1 MRKSWILA
9 CFINFFIA
17 SLMGLLLRW
26 MYVAPISG
34 VNFQFLM
41 HGHSHVAMLGWVYL
55 MLYCL
60 IFHFFVPKESQQKN
74 IYNRLFWITEL
85 AVVGMMIDFPA
96 QGYAFASILF
106 STLHIFCSYYFCYLI
121 WKDAKPATFPEKRM
135 LRTALFFMV
144 FSTLGVWCLGPAVG
158 MLGKASAFYQI
169 AIQFFLHFQFNGW
182 FLFAVLALFFK
193 QAKLNFDE
201 KKFRLFYNLFVVGT
215 VLTLALPVSWSLS
228 NPAFYWIN
236 VVGVVLQ
243 FFSAILFIQL
253 IQTQFQTF
261 FAPLSALEKNVYR
274 FALLSLV
281 LKIAIQLVVLV
292 PELAQVSHQIRN
304 FVIGYIHLTMLGI
317 ITGFLFGFAFQNGF
331 LNSKNAIQK
340 WGAIL
345 FLLGFVATEI
355 LLFLQGIWLLLNN
368 GSFPNYYLNLFLS
381 SVFLPMGL
389 LMLTIG
395 IFSHAKKAFNFKHIS
410 HIS

>member
-1 MRKSWILA
+1 MRKSWILM
-9 CFINFFIA
+9 CFVNFFIA
-17 SLMGLLLRW
+17 SLMGLMLRW
-26 MYVAPISG
+26 MYVSPIEG
-34 VNFQFLM
+34 INFQFLM

-60 IFHFFVPKESQQKN
+60 IFHFFVPKEAQQKP
-74 IYNRLFWITEL
+74 IYNRLFWVTEI

-106 STLHIFCSYYFCYLI
+106 STLHIFCSYYFSHLI
-121 WKDAKPATFPEKRM
+121 SKDAKPATLPEKRM
-135 LRTALFFMV
+135 LRTALFFMI

-158 MLGKASAFYQI
+158 MMGKASAFYQI

-193 QAKLNFDE
+193 QSKMNIDE
-201 KKFRLFYNLFVVGT
+201 KKFRLFYNLFVVST

-228 NPAFYWIN
+228 NLVFYWIN
-236 VVGVVLQ
+236 VVGVLLQ
-243 FFSAILFIQL
+243 LLSAVIFIQL
-253 IQTQFQTF
+253 IRPQFQIF
-261 FAPLSALEKNVYR
+261 FAPFSTLEKTVYR
-274 FALLSLV
+274 FALFSLA
-281 LKIAIQLVVLV
+281 LKVIIQLVVLV
-292 PELAQVSHQIRN
+292 PGLAQVSHQIRN

-331 LNSKNAIQK
+331 IDSKNTIQK
-340 WGAIL
+340 WGTIL

-355 LLFLQGIWLLLNN
+355 LLFLQGIWLFLNN

-381 SVFLPMGL
+381 SLFLPTGL
-389 LMLTIG
+389 LLLTIG
-395 IFSHAKKAFNFKHIS
+395 IFKLKSKI
-410 HIS
+410 I

>member
-1 MRKSWILA
+1 MRKSWILV
-9 CFINFFIA
+9 CFINFLIA

-26 MYVAPISG
+26 MYVAPLEG

-60 IFHFFVPKESQQKN
+60 IFHFFVPKEAQQKT
-74 IYNRLFWITEL
+74 IYNRLFWMTEL

-96 QGYAFASILF
+96 QGYAFVSILF

-121 WKDAKPATFPEKRM
+121 WKDAKPITFQEKRM

-158 MLGKASAFYQI
+158 LMGKANAFYQI

-193 QAKLNFDE
+193 QSKINIDE
-201 KKFRLFYNLFVVGT
+201 KKFRLFYNLFVIGT

-228 NPAFYWIN
+228 NPIFYWIN
-236 VVGVVLQ
+236 AFGVIIQL
-243 FFSAILFIQL
+243 FSAVVFIQL
-253 IQTQFQTF
+253 IRPQFQTF
-261 FAPLSALEKNVYR
+261 FAPLSSLEKIVYR
-274 FALLSLV
+274 FALFSLA
-281 LKIAIQLVVLV
+281 LKIIIQLVVLV
-292 PELAQVSHQIRN
+292 PELAQVSHEIRN

-317 ITGFLFGFAFQNGF
+317 ITGFLFGFAFQNNF
-331 LNSKNAIQK
+331 LNSKNTIQK
-340 WGAIL
+340 WGTIL
-345 FLLGFVATEI
+345 FLLGFVTTEI
-355 LLFLQGIWLLLNN
+355 LLFLQGIWLLLNK
-368 GSFPNYYLNLFLS
+368 GSFPDYYQNLFLS
-381 SVFLPMGL
+381 SICLPAGL
-389 LMLTIG
+389 LLLIIG
-395 IFSHAKKAFNFKHIS
+395 ILKLKSKI
-410 HIS
+410 I

>member
-1 MRKSWILA
+1 MRKSWILV

-26 MYVAPISG
+26 MYITPIEG

-60 IFHFFVPKESQQKN
+60 IFHFFVPKEAQQKT
-74 IYNRLFWITEL
+74 IYNRLFWVTEL
-85 AVVGMMIDFPA
+85 AVVGMMLDFPA

-135 LRTALFFMV
+135 LHTSLFFMI

-158 MLGKASAFYQI
+158 IMGKASAFYQI

-193 QAKLNFDE
+193 QSKLKIDD
-201 KKFRLFYNLFVVGT
+201 KKFRLFYNLFFTAT

-228 NPAFYWIN
+228 NPIYYWIN
-236 VVGVVLQ
+236 AVGVT
-243 FFSAILFIQL
+243 IQL
-253 IQTQFQTF
+253 ISFVIFAQLIQPHFQTF
-261 FAPLSALEKNVYR
+261 FSPLSSLEKTVYR
-274 FALLSLV
+274 FALCSLA
-281 LKIAIQLVVLV
+281 LKVIIQLVVLV
-292 PELAQVSHQIRN
+292 PELALVSHQIRN

-331 LNSKNAIQK
+331 INSKNTIQK
-340 WGAIL
+340 WGIIL

-355 LLFLQGIWLLLNN
+355 LLFLQGIWLFLNN
-368 GSFPNYYLNLFLS
+368 ESFPNYYLNLFLS
-381 SVFLPMGL
+381 SIFLPTGL

-395 IFSHAKKAFNFKHIS
+395 IFKLKSKI
-410 HIS
+410 I

>member
-1 MRKSWILA
+1 MRKSWILV
-9 CFINFFIA
+9 CFVNFFIA

-60 IFHFFVPKESQQKN
+60 IFHFFVPKESQQKP
-74 IYNRLFWITEL
+74 IYNRLFWVTEL
-85 AVVGMMIDFPA
+85 AVIGMMIDFPA

-121 WKDAKPATFPEKRM
+121 WKDAEPATFPEKRM
-135 LRTALFFMV
+135 LRTALFFMI

-158 MLGKASAFYQI
+158 IMGKASAFYQI

-193 QAKLNFDE
+193 QSKISIDE
-201 KKFRLFYNLFVVGT
+201 KKFRLFYNLLVVGT
-215 VLTLALPVSWSLS
+215 ALTLALPVSWSLS
-228 NPAFYWIN
+228 NPIFYWIN
-236 VVGVVLQ
+236 ALGVT
-243 FFSAILFIQL
+243 IQL
-253 IQTQFQTF
+253 ISFILFALLLQPHFQVF
-261 FAPLSALEKNVYR
+261 FTPLSSLEKTVYR
-274 FALLSLV
+274 FALCSLA
-281 LKIAIQLVVLV
+281 LKVIIQLIVLV

-317 ITGFLFGFAFQNGF
+317 ITGFLFGFALQNGS
-331 LNSKNAIQK
+331 LNSKNEIQK
-340 WGAIL
+340 WGIKI
-345 FLLGFVATEI
+345 FLLGFVTTEI
-355 LLFLQGIWLLLNN
+355 LLFLQGTWLFLESR
-368 GSFPNYYLNLFLS
+368 SFPNYYQNLFIAS
-381 SVFLPMGL
+381 ICLPIGL
-389 LMLTIG
+389 LFVTGSLFYKSKIQRSDVRNYS
-395 IFSHAKKAFNFKHIS
+395 I
-410 HIS
+410 

>member
-1 MRKSWILA
+1 MRKSWILV

-26 MYVAPISG
+26 MYVTPIEG
-34 VNFQFLM
+34 INFQFLM

-60 IFHFFVPKESQQKN
+60 IFDSFIPKKTQEKP
-74 IYNRLFWITEL
+74 IYNRLFWVTQL

-96 QGYAFASILF
+96 QGYAFVSILF
-106 STLHIFCSYYFCYLI
+106 STLHIFCSYYFCHLV

-158 MLGKASAFYQI
+158 LMGKASAFYQI

-193 QAKLNFDE
+193 HSKLNIDSKEFL
-201 KKFRLFYNLFVVGT
+201 LFYNLFTIGT
-215 VLTLALPVSWSLS
+215 VLTLALPVSWSLP
-228 NPAFYWIN
+228 NPIFYWLN
-236 VVGVVLQ
+236 TVGVIIQL
-243 FFSAILFIQL
+243 FSAMVFIPL
-253 IQTQFQTF
+253 IRHQFQEF
-261 FAPLSALEKNVYR
+261 FAPLPSLEKTVYR
-274 FALLSLV
+274 FAFFSLA
-281 LKIAIQLVVLV
+281 LKIIIQLAVLV
-292 PELAQVSHQIRN
+292 PELTQVSHQIRN

-317 ITGFLFGFAFQNGF
+317 ITGFLFAFAFQANF
-331 LNSKNAIQK
+331 INPKNTVQK
-340 WGAIL
+340 WGTIL

-355 LLFLQGIWLLLNN
+355 LLFLQGIWQFLNN
-368 GSFPNYYLNLFLS
+368 GSFPNYYQILFLS
-381 SVFLPMGL
+381 SILLPAGL
-389 LMLTIG
+389 LMFISG
-395 IFSHAKKAFNFKHIS
+395 ILFKNKQR
-410 HIS
+410 

>member
-1 MRKSWILA
+1 MRKSWILI

-26 MYVAPISG
+26 MYVAPIEG

-60 IFHFFVPKESQQKN
+60 IFHFFVPKEAQQKT
-74 IYNRLFWITEL
+74 IYNRLFWVTEL
-85 AVVGMMIDFPA
+85 AVMGMMIDFPA
-96 QGYAFASILF
+96 QGYAFVSILF
-106 STLHIFCSYYFCYLI
+106 STLHIFCSYYFCHLI
-121 WKDAKPATFPEKRM
+121 WRDAKLATFLEKKM
-135 LRTALFFMV
+135 LRTALFFMI

-158 MLGKASAFYQI
+158 LMGKASAFYQI

-193 QAKLNFDE
+193 QSKMNIDE
-201 KKFRLFYNLFVVGT
+201 KKFGLFYNLFVIGT

-228 NPAFYWIN
+228 NPVFYWIN
-236 VVGVVLQ
+236 AVGVVIQL
-243 FFSAILFIQL
+243 FSALLFIQL
-253 IQTQFQTF
+253 IRPQFQVF
-261 FAPLSALEKNVYR
+261 FSPLSPLEKTVYR
-274 FALLSLV
+274 FALLSLA

-317 ITGFLFGFAFQNGF
+317 ITGFLFGFAFQNDF
-331 LNSKNAIQK
+331 ISSKNAIQK
-340 WGAIL
+340 WGTIL

-355 LLFLQGIWLLLNN
+355 LLFLQGIWLFLNN
-368 GSFPNYYLNLFLS
+368 VSFPNYYQNLFLS
-381 SVFLPMGL
+381 SVFLPIGL
-389 LMLTIG
+389 LMLTVG
-395 IFSHAKKAFNFKHIS
+395 IFKLKSKI
-410 HIS
+410 I

>member
-26 MYVAPISG
+26 MYIAPISG

-41 HGHSHVAMLGWVYL
+41 HGHSHVAMLGWMYL

-60 IFHFFVPKESQQKN
+60 IFHFFVPKENQQKP
-74 IYNRLFWITEL
+74 IYNRLFWATEI
-85 AVVGMMIDFPA
+85 AVIGMMIDFPA

-106 STLHIFCSYYFCYLI
+106 STLHIFCSYWFCYLI
-121 WKDAKPATFPEKRM
+121 WKDAKPTTFPEKRM
-135 LRTALFFMV
+135 LRTSLFFMV

-158 MLGKASAFYQI
+158 IMGKASAFYQI

-193 QAKLNFDE
+193 QSKLNIED
-201 KKFRLFYNLFVVGT
+201 KKFSIFYNLFVISMI
-215 VLTLALPVSWSLS
+215 LTFALPVSWSLS
-228 NPAFYWIN
+228 NPIFYWIN
-236 VVGVVLQ
+236 AFGVLIQ
-243 FFSAILFIQL
+243 LFSAMLFIQL
-253 IQTQFQTF
+253 IRQQLQVF
-261 FAPLSALEKNVYR
+261 FDPLSSLEKNIYR
-274 FALLSLV
+274 FALLSLA
-281 LKIAIQLVVLV
+281 LKIIIQLVVLV
-292 PELAQVSHQIRN
+292 PELAQISHQIRN

-317 ITGFLFGFAFQNGF
+317 ITGFLFGFAFQNNF
-331 LNSKNAIQK
+331 LNSESISQK
-340 WGAIL
+340 CGTIL
-345 FLLGFVATEI
+345 FLTGFVATEI
-355 LLFLQGIWLLLNN
+355 LLFIQGIWLLLKS
-368 GSFPNYYLNLFLS
+368 GTFPNYYQNLFLS

-395 IFSHAKKAFNFKHIS
+395 IFCHSKKEFNFKHIS

>member
-1 MRKSWILA
+1 MRKSWILV

-26 MYVAPISG
+26 MYVAPIEG

-60 IFHFFVPKESQQKN
+60 IFHFFVPKEAQQKP
-74 IYNRLFWITEL
+74 IYNRLFWVTEL

-135 LRTALFFMV
+135 LRTALFFMI

-158 MLGKASAFYQI
+158 IMGKASAFYQI

-182 FLFAVLALFFK
+182 FMFAVLALFFK
-193 QAKLNFDE
+193 QSKINIEE
-201 KKFRLFYNLFVVGT
+201 KKFREFYNLFVTAT

-228 NPAFYWIN
+228 NPIFYWIN
-236 VVGVVLQ
+236 AIGVT
-243 FFSAILFIQL
+243 IQL
-253 IQTQFQTF
+253 ISFILFVLLIQPHFQDF
-261 FAPLSALEKNVYR
+261 FAPLSPLEKTVYR
-274 FALLSLV
+274 FALCSLA
-281 LKIAIQLVVLV
+281 LKIIIQLVVLV
-292 PELAQVSHQIRN
+292 PELAQVSHEIRN

-331 LNSKNAIQK
+331 LNSENTLQK
-340 WGAIL
+340 WGIKI

-355 LLFLQGIWLLLNN
+355 LLFLQGTWLFLQS
-368 GSFPNYYLNLFLS
+368 GAFPNYYQNLFLS
-381 SVFLPMGL
+381 SIFLPAGL

-395 IFSHAKKAFNFKHIS
+395 ISFKNKQP
-410 HIS
+410 

>member
-1 MRKSWILA
+1 MRKSWILV

-26 MYVAPISG
+26 MYVAPIEG

-60 IFHFFVPKESQQKN
+60 IFYYFVPKEAQQKP
-74 IYNRLFWITEL
+74 IYNRLFWMTEL

-106 STLHIFCSYYFCYLI
+106 STLHIFCSYIFCYLI
-121 WKDAKPATFPEKRM
+121 WKDAKPSTFPEKRM

-158 MLGKASAFYQI
+158 LMGKASAFYQI

-182 FLFAVLALFFK
+182 FLFAVLVLLFK
-193 QAKLNFDE
+193 QSKMNIEE
-201 KKFRLFYNLFVVGT
+201 KKFRMFYNLFVSAT

-228 NPAFYWIN
+228 NPIFYWIN

-243 FFSAILFIQL
+243 LISALFFIQL
-253 IQTQFQTF
+253 IRPRFQTF
-261 FAPLSALEKNVYR
+261 FTPLSSLEKITYR
-274 FALLSLV
+274 FALFSLA
-281 LKIAIQLVVLV
+281 LKIIIQLVVLV
-292 PELAQVSHQIRN
+292 PELAQVSHEIRN
-304 FVIGYIHLTMLGI
+304 FIIGYIHLTMLGI
-317 ITGFLFGFAFQNGF
+317 ITGFLFGFALQNGF
-331 LNSKNAIQK
+331 LNTRKRIVKYGIS
-340 WGAIL
+340 L

-355 LLFLQGIWLLLNN
+355 LLFLQGIWLFLNK
-368 GSFPNYYLNLFLS
+368 GSFPDYYQNLFLS
-381 SVFLPMGL
+381 SICLPAGL
-389 LMLTIG
+389 LLLIIG
-395 IFSHAKKAFNFKHIS
+395 IFKLKSKFI
-410 HIS
+410 